1 MLGERVESHDPWWS
15 CRWSLAPT
23 HNTCLHGHQPMK
35 VEDDLYQHIYW
46 TSQTLWFLKFPSSLL
61 RSNLYACEFELEL
74 SNPTVSSSL
83 RTIPF
88 WKCSNRILLYS
99 LAMTSFIQSW
109 KIASTQWL
117 KKGVK
122 LSQVIGW
129 KENYN
134 SKPSCWS
141 I

>member
-1 MLGERVESHDPWWS
+1 MVKLQVITRSHSQHLPSWS
-15 CRWSLAPT
+15 STHEGRRWSLST
-23 HNTCLHGHQPMK
+23 
-35 VEDDLYQHIYW
+35 YFYW
-46 TSQTLWFLKFPSSLL
+46 TSQTLWFLKYPPSLL
-61 RSNLYACEFELEL
+61 QSNLYACEFELEL

-99 LAMTSFIQSW
+99 LAMTNFIQSW

>member
-23 HNTCLHGHQPMK
+23 HNSCLHGHQPMK

-46 TSQTLWFLKFPSSLL
+46 TSQILWFLKYPSSLL
-61 RSNLYACEFELEL
+61 QSNLYACEFELEL

-88 WKCSNRILLYS
+88 WKCSNRNTPL
-99 LAMTSFIQSW
+99 FIGHDQFYTKLENCVNSMVEKGS
-109 KIASTQWL
+109 KIESSQWL
-117 KKGVK
+117 KRK
-122 LSQVIGW
+122 L
-129 KENYN
+129 
-134 SKPSCWS
+134 
-141 I
+141 